1 MKIII
6 SRLEGLT
13 TVESN
18 MRSELR
24 GHLRTHHL
32 CVKLMNY
39 IDPGVK
45 FFMASKDAA
54 VLLKL

>member
-6 SRLEGLT
+6 CRLEGLSR
-13 TVESN
+13 VESN
-18 MRSELR
+18 NRSELG

-32 CVKLMNY
+32 YVKLMNY

-45 FFMASKDAA
+45 FFMASKDTA